1 MRLLDSVLN
10 LVLRPNCPLCDRPL
24 EGQELCVAC
33 QRRLDD
39 CRQRHPRDQWRGD
52 LPLFAWGT
60 YSGSLKRAIA
70 ALKYENNPQLARPL
84 GHRVAEAW
92 QQSPSLPQSLI
103 VVPIPMH
110 PDKQRQRGFNQA
122 ERLARYFCDLT
133 GFPLAAKG
141 LKRVKNTQALFQLT
155 PQQRQQTLQ
164 NAIALGPA
172 FQRRPPRRSVLLFD
186 DIHTTGSTTQEAL
199 AVLKQ
204 SQIAVAGVAVLAK
217 TQGRSPGKTPRT
229 PRRS

>member
-1 MRLLDSVLN
+1 MVRLLDSVLN

-24 EGQELCVAC
+24 NGHELCLAC

-39 CRQRHPRDQWRGD
+39 CRQPNPRQQWRGK

-60 YSGSLKRAIA
+60 YSGTLKRAIA
-70 ALKYENNPQLARPL
+70 ALKYENNPQLARLL
-84 GHRVAEAW
+84 GHRMAEAW
-92 QQSPSLPQSLI
+92 QQLPGLPKSLI

-110 PDKQRQRGFNQA
+110 PEKQRQRGFNQA

-141 LKRVKNTQALFQLT
+141 LKRVKNTQPLFQLT

-164 NAIALGPA
+164 KAIALGPA
-172 FQRRPPRRSVLLFD
+172 FQRRPPRQRVLLLD
-186 DIHTTGSTTQEAL
+186 DIHTTGTTSLEAK
-199 AVLKQ
+199 AVLNQ
-204 SQIAVAGVAVLAK
+204 YQIPVAGVAVLAK
-217 TQGRSPGKTPRT
+217 TQP
-229 PRRS
+229 